1 MPIKKL
7 QALLQALL
15 QAWSNCY
22 DYVSRG
28 SDRYGCISRRSYW
41 QMLAVVLPYHFLAT
55 YLDRAFYSRHSFSFQ
70 SCISSP
76 YSYSCFLHLSDTVIF
91 IVYLVMLIVFFVIV
105 GHRCR
110 DIGISRWYTLLIFVP
125 YIKIA
130 FIIILGC
137 LETGAVKKYRFLL
150 GLGKNKKT
158 GL

>member
-7 QALLQALL
+7 QTLPKALLQALK
-15 QAWSNCY
+15 
-22 DYVSRG
+22 DYYNKYFRG
-28 SDRYGCISRRSYW
+28 YNYRNACINRRGYL
-41 QMLAVVLPYHFLAT
+41 QMLAVVMAYPILVIYMAD
-55 YLDRAFYSRHSFSFQ
+55 YLDFPYDSPHSLAFQ
-70 SCISSP
+70 SFISSP
-76 YSYSCFLHLSDTVIF
+76 YFTFFLFLLLFYVVIGVVF
-91 IVYLVMLIVFFVIV
+91 IIIV

-137 LETGAVKKYRFLL
+137 LEKDAVKKYRKKYR
-150 GLGKNKKT
+150 LGKNKKT